1 MCKKEACMK
10 KFLIL
15 LVFVSIF
22 AQETTHEVKT
32 GDTLWDIAG
41 WYYQDPFLWPYI
53 WRANLTVVEDPHWIY
68 PEEVLVIPDVPEE
81 SVFVAP
87 PEWTYDQEDY
97 ILTKPT
103 AEVVSTIVPE
113 DRLFTE
119 QLIHRAG
126 YIVEEDLP
134 YWGKI
139 IGTEPLEGKNIVSYK
154 KVYIDRVDDVKVGDI
169 LSVYRPGMML
179 NHPVNGTKLGQ
190 EIIML
195 GRVEVEKIGE
205 EGARC
210 QVVDSYDVI
219 KIGDFLAPYEPIL
232 APTDVQLLETDEDV
246 EGYIVE
252 VKDYNMVTSPH
263 VFVFIDQGE
272 ESGTAVGDLYDIYQ
286 EREIDGKKM
295 PDLNIGKVQVIS
307 VFRLASVGLLL
318 HDRETVKVERGEK
331 IRLVM
336 EAR

>member
-1 MCKKEACMK
+1 
-10 KFLIL
+10 
-15 LVFVSIF
+15 
-22 AQETTHEVKT
+22 
-32 GDTLWDIAG
+32 
-41 WYYQDPFLWPYI
+41 
-53 WRANLTVVEDPHWIY
+53 
-68 PEEVLVIPDVPEE
+68 
-81 SVFVAP
+81 VFVAP

>member
-1 MCKKEACMK
+1 MK

-53 WRANLTVVEDPHWIY
+53 WRANLSVVEDPHWIY

-81 SVFVAP
+81 SVYVTP
-87 PEWTYDQEDY
+87 PEWYYEQDY
-97 ILTKPT
+97 ILTKPG
-103 AEVVSTIVPE
+103 AEVVSAIVPE
-113 DRLFTE
+113 NREFTE

-139 IGTEPLEGKNIVSYK
+139 IGTEPLKEDNIVSYK

-169 LSVYRPGMML
+169 LSVYRPGMYL
-179 NHPVNGTKLGQ
+179 KHPETGANLGQ

-195 GRVEVEKIGE
+195 GKLEVEKLGE

-210 QVVDSYDVI
+210 QVVASYDI
-219 KIGDFLAPYEPIL
+219 LERGDFVTPYEPIL
-232 APTDVQLLETDEDV
+232 APADVQLLETEEDV

-252 VKDYNMVTSPH
+252 VKDHNMVTSPH
-263 VFVFIDQGE
+263 VFVFIDKGE
-272 ESGTAVGDLYDIYQ
+272 EDGTAVGDMYDVYQ
-286 EREIDGKKM
+286 EREVDGRKM
-295 PDLNIGKVQVIS
+295 PDFNIGKIQVVS
-307 VFRLASVGLLL
+307 VFRLASVGMLL
-318 HDRETVKVERGEK
+318 HDRETVIVERGEK
-331 IRLVM
+331 IRLLM